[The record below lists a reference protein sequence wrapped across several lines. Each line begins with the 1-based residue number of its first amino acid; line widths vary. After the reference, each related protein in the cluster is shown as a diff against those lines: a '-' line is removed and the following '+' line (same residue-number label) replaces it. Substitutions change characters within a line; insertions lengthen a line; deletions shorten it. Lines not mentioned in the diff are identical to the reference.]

1 MAAYAQWRNTN
12 YRSATVGA
20 LLLVAA
26 LFLVVPESWL
36 RWIFHRDFGRPPT
49 ELALDPR
56 PLDAGPIRLIPVEML
71 PPSFARPEPG
81 RGEPRIERLVPDR
94 VQPVPDDDL
103 GGTAESSWTWDPT
116 SAYSISGELTRPNFG
131 QATPD
136 TVALHA
142 TFLRALRLGDL
153 DPALAMLDT
162 TQSALAREQFREVD
176 RWFFRHWAEIWK
188 AQGNAA
194 RMADIYERAVI
205 EAERDKGM

>member
-1 MAAYAQWRNTN
+1 VAAYAQWRNTN
-12 YRSATVGA
+12 YRSAIVGA
-20 LLLVAA
+20 LALLAA

-36 RWIFHRDFGRPPT
+36 RWIFHREFGRPPA

-56 PLDAGPIRLIPVEML
+56 ARETGPIRLIPVEML
-71 PPSFARPEPG
+71 SPAAARPEAS
-81 RGEPRIERLVPDR
+81 RIEPRAERLVPER
-94 VQPVPDDDL
+94 VEPTPDEDL
-103 GGTAESSWTWDPT
+103 AGPAQSRWTWDPT
-116 SAYSISGELTRPNFG
+116 TAYSISGELTRPRFG
-131 QATPD
+131 QAAPD
-136 TVALHA
+136 TVALRA

-194 RMADIYERAVI
+194 RSADIYERAVL